1 MRSIRKHLPV
11 RSLFVLLIAALMFA
25 GLWPG
30 VPSRAARPGWWSAST
45 DAQDGR
51 RQQRPRPTAAPASA
65 STSKRETPGESP
77 ASDDKTEDLDLEV
90 VKVDTELVSTLFTAV
105 DRDNHFVTSLRAG
118 DVRIFENQT
127 QQEISLF
134 ERETERPISVVI
146 LVDTSKSQERTLR
159 DEKFAAKEFISS
171 VVRPAKDKVAV
182 VSFTGKP
189 TVAQP
194 LTDNL
199 ARLQRAVE
207 RLKVELPA
215 NNPNCDEERSVHE
228 DPLCWTSIWDS
239 VWASTNEILSKTA
252 EDSRRAIIL
261 VSDGDDTSSTIERKE
276 AIESAVKNNVV
287 IYSIGIGDRESYS
300 VEKDSLVKL
309 SERTGGRAFFPQDKG
324 ELQSAFAQVQDELR
338 SQYLVAYSPKNK
350 ARDGSYRQ
358 VKIDIVNPELRRR
371 GLRLLYRQGYY
382 GRKA

>member
-1 MRSIRKHLPV
+1 MHSIRKHLPV
-11 RSLFVLLIAALMFA
+11 RLLFAVLIATLMFV
-25 GLWPG
+25 GL
-30 VPSRAARPGWWSAST
+30 RPVST
-45 DAQDGR
+45 DAQDGQR
-51 RQQRPRPTAAPASA
+51 RQRRQPNVAPASS
-65 STSKRETPGESP
+65 STSQRETPGAKP
-77 ASDDKTEDLDLEV
+77 ALPDKTESLDALDAEV
-90 VKVDTELVSTLFTAV
+90 IRVDTELVSTLFTAV
-105 DRDNHFVTSLRAG
+105 DRDNHFVTSLQAG

-127 QQEISLF
+127 QQEISVF

-159 DEKFAAKEFISS
+159 DEKMAAKEFISS
-171 VVRPAKDKVAV
+171 VIRPAKDKVAV

-199 ARLQRAVE
+199 ASLLRAVE

-215 NNPNCDEERSVHE
+215 DNPDCDEEKSVHE

-239 VWASTNEILSKTA
+239 VWASTNEILSHTA

-287 IYSIGIGDRESYS
+287 IYSIGIGDPESYR

-309 SERTGGRAFFPQDKG
+309 SDRTGGRAFFPQNKV
-324 ELQSAFAQVQDELR
+324 ELQLAFAQVQDELR
-338 SQYLVAYSPKNK
+338 SQYLVAYSPKNR
-350 ARDGSYRQ
+350 AADGSYRQ